1 MACGKGGQLC
11 ARQVLHAV
19 GTSAASWPSKTV
31 ERFAQQLTASSAGL
45 SWRLD
50 VPYRMGSWLYPS
62 ADACVSAFLA
72 SFVFIYSPHTFSM
85 RFCSCFRKVWW
96 ERVVADGAQLLGNHR
111 SARAVAAFALVGTAR
126 WCVVERESMAMVE
139 NTSERMRVG
148 GWVGGWICADVEWR
162 VYVDGLYFP
171 FGDVGPHESTRSCT
185 CVLPYHKACLE
196 ALSVSGFVYS

>member
-1 MACGKGGQLC
+1 MRTRRIFVFLERGRNKLARKTRLGMMACGKGGQLC
-11 ARQVLHAV
+11 ARQVLNAV
-19 GTSAASWPSKTV
+19 CTSAASWPSKTM

-72 SFVFIYSPHTFSM
+72 FFVFIYSPHTFSM
-85 RFCSCFRKVWW
+85 RCCSCFRKVWW
-96 ERVVADGAQLLGNHR
+96 ERVVADGAQLLGNQR

-126 WCVVERESMAMVE
+126 WCVVERESMAMIE

-148 GWVGGWICADVEWR
+148 GWVGGWVDLCGCGVEDLR
-162 VYVDGLYFP
+162 RRALLP
-171 FGDVGPHESTRSCT
+171 F
-185 CVLPYHKACLE
+185 
-196 ALSVSGFVYS
+196 